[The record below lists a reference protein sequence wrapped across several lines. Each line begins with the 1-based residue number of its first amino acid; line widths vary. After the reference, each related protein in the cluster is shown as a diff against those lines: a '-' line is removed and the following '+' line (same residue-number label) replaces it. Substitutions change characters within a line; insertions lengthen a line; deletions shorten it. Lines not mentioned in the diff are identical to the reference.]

1 VNRPPRPSS
10 ISTIYPVMADP
21 PLLEIA
27 SKVKETDVSVI
38 KVTIG
43 GLVGFSGKSAAM
55 TEI

>member
-1 VNRPPRPSS
+1 
-10 ISTIYPVMADP
+10 MADP